1 MAEKPFYEVSDY
13 TGYLREGAHIT
24 VQRDMRYL
32 GENADFKPF
41 LNVPIADL
49 EQQLKDSK
57 AAEKKVYDDLQTMA
71 KAWDEHGARTLLLE
85 RAIEY
90 LKTPIVEHT
99 GNEWKQREDGTW
111 EISNLVYKMTFRILK
126 SADVWKLTWELQY
139 TAPGLSQAKYRSYCD
154 QGLKKRIEYEG
165 SKKYKTLAGAQKYIQ
180 SKFDQYA
187 DCFEALS
194 PPVPTEAKDLF
205 CVNGQVLQGYSIM
218 RAPPKKE
225 KLTVSDLLDCLDETD
240 VEPLPSAEPVIPS
253 KGKVHTEPPA
263 QAPLEQAAAPPLSE
277 QKQETPAAKPSSA
290 AKRKSQRKETLTMV
304 R

>member
-126 SADVWKLTWELQY
+126 SADVWIHRLT
-139 TAPGLSQAKYRSYCD
+139 TASSSSEKRFNSTDRS
-154 QGLKKRIEYEG
+154 
-165 SKKYKTLAGAQKYIQ
+165 
-180 SKFDQYA
+180 
-187 DCFEALS
+187 
-194 PPVPTEAKDLF
+194 V
-205 CVNGQVLQGYSIM
+205 
-218 RAPPKKE
+218 
-225 KLTVSDLLDCLDETD
+225 
-240 VEPLPSAEPVIPS
+240 
-253 KGKVHTEPPA
+253 
-263 QAPLEQAAAPPLSE
+263 
-277 QKQETPAAKPSSA
+277 PSSPDDRISVSSMIA
-290 AKRKSQRKETLTMV
+290 MLRFSMSAGLIKCMSSNMV
-304 R
+304 PS